1 MEVSCCCI
9 IYNHLYNFHHWFNT
23 ENSIHCFLFSFLF
36 SFSCKLSW
44 LVLHSTMTGM
54 RFMMVF
60 GGALLC
66 NSLILNL
73 HLFSFDSFIMTN
85 EISSQDQSLNVHSP
99 YYLHSGENLAITL
112 VSPVLDPI
120 NYNSWSHSMLT
131 TLSTKNK
138 VEFMDGSI
146 QKCASCSTCSGNI
159 FFWYLC
165 LLLSLVFYY

>member
-85 EISSQDQSLNVHSP
+85 EISSQDQSMNVHNSMNCCL
-99 YYLHSGENLAITL
+99 LHWS
-112 VSPVLDPI
+112 
-120 NYNSWSHSMLT
+120 NSCFLLIHCYWFVFPTEQRMR
-131 TLSTKNK
+131 KP
-138 VEFMDGSI
+138 
-146 QKCASCSTCSGNI
+146 
-159 FFWYLC
+159 WLC
-165 LLLSLVFYY
+165 LAMGPSSIHWIS